1 MPRFLALTS
10 RGLNEA
16 LGEELTQLGIKRPKV
31 RGDAVEFE
39 SSWLELYRLH
49 LESRLAT
56 RFFLPV
62 ADFRAY
68 NGEDLYHGIKR
79 KHDYTKHIDVDQT
92 LRVEAHV
99 RDSRQLR
106 DQRFVAMKVK
116 DAVVDQFRDKF
127 DVRPNVGDEATAALR
142 IVVRVVETEVS
153 VSLDLTGDPISN
165 RGYRLATGGAPLR
178 ENVAAGLL
186 RMAGWAQPRALVDP
200 FCGSGTILIEAAL
213 QVMGATTA
221 KRRRTFAFEKLK
233 GFDAA
238 KFAELSAQ
246 PKRKASPAQ
255 PFLFGYDVDNMVLDK
270 ARENARAAGVENWI
284 RFQRRDVRELAPPA
298 GVEGGVIVTNPPY
311 GERLN
316 SAAQVTELM
325 DSFARQLKHGFAGW
339 DAWVLS
345 GDPEQSA
352 AMRLKASRRVPVW
365 NGPIECRLLKYEM
378 R

>member
-10 RGLNEA
+10 RGLNEV

-39 SSWLELYRLH
+39 SSWAELYRLH
-49 LESRLAT
+49 LSSRLAT

-68 NGEDLYHGIKR
+68 NGEDLYHGIMR
-79 KHDYTKHIDVDQT
+79 KHDYTKHIDLDQT

-99 RDSRQLR
+99 RDSRELR

-116 DAVVDQFRDKF
+116 DAVCDQFREKF
-127 DVRPNVGDEATAALR
+127 DARPNVGDEVTAALR

-153 VSLDLTGDPISN
+153 VSLDLTGDPLSN
-165 RGYRLATGGAPLR
+165 RGYRQATGGAPLR

-186 RMAGWAQPRALVDP
+186 RMAGWTPPRPLVDP

-213 QVMGATTA
+213 QALGASTA
-221 KRRRTFAFEKLK
+221 KRRRAFAFEKLK
-233 GFDAA
+233 GFDAGVW
-238 KFAELSAQ
+238 AELNGA
-246 PKRKASPAQ
+246 PKRRASPAQ
-255 PFLFGYDVDNMVLDK
+255 PFLFGYDVDPMVLDK

-284 RFQRRDVRELAPPA
+284 RFQRRDVRDLVAPA
-298 GVEGGVIVTNPPY
+298 GVEGGVVITNPPY
-311 GERLN
+311 GERM
-316 SAAQVTELM
+316 STAAQVGELM
-325 DSFARQLKHGFAGW
+325 DTFARQLKHGFTGW

-345 GDPEQSA
+345 GDPRQSA